1 MKDHELVSDCAR
13 GCLIN
18 LINLFLATCAV
29 ILSAAFQYP
38 THALCRG
45 GLGAGFP
52 RLFICDAGIGSS
64 PIGSWERIDFADLPN
79 GGIRPGGFLVNFL
92 FYTALIWI
100 IWILAAG
107 MFPQRLPRRD
117 LGWAA
122 WITIAY
128 VAGFLCASLV
138 FFSSEL
144 YEKNYSRTPTP
155 LTTLIPTA
163 TSPGTLPSPDTANP
177 ATSP

>member
-1 MKDHELVSDCAR
+1 MKDHELISDGAR

-18 LINLFLATCAV
+18 LVNLFLATCAV

-38 THALCRG
+38 DHPSCRG

-52 RLFICDAGIGSS
+52 RLFICDAGVGGS
-64 PIGSWERIDFADLPN
+64 PISSWGRIDFADLLN

-100 IWILAAG
+100 IWILVAG
-107 MFPQRLPRRD
+107 MFPQRLTRRD

-122 WITIAY
+122 GITIVY

-144 YEKNYSRTPTP
+144 YDKNYARTPTP
-155 LTTLIPTA
+155 FTTSMPTA
-163 TSPGTLPSPDTANP
+163 TSPGTPPSPDTANP
-177 ATSP
+177 TTGP